1 MKKVLWSRKSD
12 NNKKPNINN
21 QLWCEST
28 INPAPCCDKAKFITF
43 SVARWQQRTAS
54 RFLAMLTNADKEI
67 SIAASRGFFGIG
79 PKLNQVVPWSMHTF
93 PKNFMQIGPAVFS

>member
-1 MKKVLWSRKSD
+1 MQNEKVLWSRKSD

-67 SIAASRGFFGIG
+67 SIAASRGFFWNW
-79 PKLNQVVPWSMHTF
+79 PKIESGRPMVNAHLP
-93 PKNFMQIGPAVFS
+93 